1 LIIIGF
7 FMKTRLLLALLTLAA
22 TAAHADIYKLVDENG
37 RVTYS
42 NVPMAGAKVIVMDP
56 IQTVPAAKV
65 KEPASSTATPANF
78 PKVDSAT
85 QRNRDNSRKKIL
97 DDELAAEEKLL
108 GDAKKAL
115 AEGEAER
122 RGDERNFAKYQ
133 ERVQKLKD
141 TVSLHEK
148 NIAALRK
155 EIGGASS
162 SPTTGNRN

>member
-1 LIIIGF
+1 
-7 FMKTRLLLALLTLAA
+7 MKTRLILTLFLLIAGVA
-22 TAAHADIYKLVDENG
+22 QADIYKLVDENG

-42 NVPMAGAKVIVMDP
+42 NVPMAGAKVIIMEP

-65 KEPASSTATPANF
+65 KEPAASSATPANF
-78 PKVDSAT
+78 PKVDGAT
-85 QRNRDNSRKKIL
+85 QRNRDQSRKKIL

-122 RGDERNFAKYQ
+122 RGDERNYAKYQ

-141 TVSLHEK
+141 TVSQHEK

-155 EIGGASS
+155 EIGGASA
-162 SPTTGNRN
+162 SPTTGSGANVRN